1 MMRGTLG
8 VGGSPLLVA
17 FGGEVA
23 RFCELVLSLSSMLLK
38 QNKSATCFHTTPTKK
53 QICKRPTFAWEEQLV
68 THDHCH
74 DCGCHENHGPENLLR
89 ESDVLKQYS
98 MSEDVR

>member
-1 MMRGTLG
+1 MRGTLG

-38 QNKSATCFHTTPTKK
+38 QNKSATCFHTIPTENTFEKDRPSPGRSSWRRMTIAMTAAATRLMGPR
-53 QICKRPTFAWEEQLV
+53 IC
-68 THDHCH
+68 
-74 DCGCHENHGPENLLR
+74 
-89 ESDVLKQYS
+89 
-98 MSEDVR
+98 

>member
-23 RFCELVLSLSSMLLK
+23 RFCELVLSLSSMLLQ
-38 QNKSATCFHTTPTKK
+38 QNKSASHFQTTPTESRPIHLKK
-53 QICKRPTFAWEEQLV
+53 T
-68 THDHCH
+68 D
-74 DCGCHENHGPENLLR
+74 LR
-89 ESDVLKQYS
+89 LGGAVGDA
-98 MSEDVR
+98 

>member
-1 MMRGTLG
+1 MRGTLG

-38 QNKSATCFHTTPTKK
+38 QDKSATCFHTTPTKK
-53 QICKRPTFAWEEQLV
+53 NRPIHLKKT
-68 THDHCH
+68 D
-74 DCGCHENHGPENLLR
+74 LR
-89 ESDVLKQYS
+89 LGGAVGDA
-98 MSEDVR
+98 

>member
-23 RFCELVLSLSSMLLK
+23 RFCELVLSLSSMLLQ
-38 QNKSATCFHTTPTKK
+38 QNKSASYFQTTPTESRHIHLKK
-53 QICKRPTFAWEEQLV
+53 DPPSPGRSS
-68 THDHCH
+68 
-74 DCGCHENHGPENLLR
+74 G
-89 ESDVLKQYS
+89 
-98 MSEDVR
+98 

>member
-1 MMRGTLG
+1 MRGTLG

-38 QNKSATCFHTTPTKK
+38 QNKSATCFHFTQPPQKTQLKK
-53 QICKRPTFAWEEQLV
+53 T
-68 THDHCH
+68 D
-74 DCGCHENHGPENLLR
+74 LR
-89 ESDVLKQYS
+89 LGGAVGDA
-98 MSEDVR
+98 